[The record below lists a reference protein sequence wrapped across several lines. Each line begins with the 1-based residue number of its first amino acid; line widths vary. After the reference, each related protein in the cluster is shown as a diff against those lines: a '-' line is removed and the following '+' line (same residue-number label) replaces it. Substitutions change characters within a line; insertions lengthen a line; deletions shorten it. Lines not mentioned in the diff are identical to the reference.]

1 MIPNLSEL
9 IDNHFK
15 GTIVNRDYERF
26 EINLKKI
33 KDHLISEEEF
43 NDIFK
48 TINDQIEFFKL
59 NLDMSGLTLSNLF
72 SYMYDAKQGGNC
84 EACSG
89 TRKRITRELYKRLS
103 GDKKHFIDIDDL
115 DEPEPESDFEPKPL
129 KRAIAFSE
137 NQLSKL
143 IGQQQIKD
151 EILGLTA
158 LAKVRRLKQQQGIP
172 TSPSSLHMVF
182 YGNPGTGKTT
192 VARLI
197 GAIYKDLGLL
207 AKGHIVEK
215 SRADLV
221 DRFIGGTGK
230 NVLDAFKE
238 AEGGVLFI
246 DEAYALF
253 NSDSDKDFGR
263 EAIDTI
269 VKLME
274 DKRDSL
280 VVVLAGYRK
289 EMEKLLD
296 SNPGLRS
303 RFSTFIAFPDFKLQ
317 ELLSIFIKSVADVD
331 HFLTAGAQLKLE
343 LLFEEMFNKNQFNG
357 NARDVRNIF
366 EKTMIKQAL
375 RLSEIQSPGAVQLRE
390 IHPDDLPDLEA

>member
-1 MIPNLSEL
+1 MLTNLTTL
-9 IDNHFK
+9 IDKHFK

-26 EINLKKI
+26 ELSMKKI

-59 NLDMSGLTLSNLF
+59 NLDISALTLSNLF

-89 TRKRITRELYKRLS
+89 TRRRITRELYKRLS
-103 GDKKHFIDIDDL
+103 SDKNHFIQIDDL
-115 DEPEPESDFEPKPL
+115 DVPGPEPEPV
-129 KRAIAFSE
+129 KRVIAFSE

-158 LAKVRRLKQQQGIP
+158 LAKVRKLKELQGIP

-221 DRFIGGTGK
+221 DKFIGGTGK

-253 NSDSDKDFGR
+253 KTDSDKDFGR

-303 RFSTFIAFPDFKLQ
+303 RFSTFISFPDFEFQ

-343 LLFEEMFNKNQFNG
+343 LLFEDMFNKNQFNG

-366 EKTMIKQAL
+366 EKTMVKQAL
-375 RLSEIQSPGAVQLRE
+375 RLNEIQTPTAIQLRE
-390 IHPDDLPDLEA
+390 IQPDDLPDLEA